1 MGSIRYFMTEN
12 SLKSKVVQ
20 GLFWKVLEQGGS
32 QGIQFI
38 VALVLA
44 RLMTPEEYGTI
55 SLITIFITIA
65 NTLVQSGFAT
75 ALVQGK
81 EVEDEDYSSVFW
93 ISMLLSVVLYI
104 ALFLGAPWIAAYF
117 RTPVLEALVRV
128 MGVVLFPGAV
138 VSIQT
143 AFVSRNLRF
152 RQLFQST
159 MVAVVISG
167 VVSIALAMRGFG
179 VWAMAAQQIVYYFAL
194 MLVLFV
200 TIRWYPRILIRT
212 ERLRKLFAFG
222 WKILVSGLLDTL
234 WQNIYGLIIGRKYTS
249 ADLGAYNRGEQ
260 FPKIIST
267 NLATAIQSVLLP
279 AYSKKQ
285 DDPDTLQRMASRSI
299 RLSAFVLFPMMAGLA
314 AVAEPLVTL
323 LLTEKWLVAAP
334 YLVLLA
340 VSYATYPI
348 HIINLQVMN
357 AMGRSDL
364 FLKLEI
370 IKKALGIVIL
380 VLSLPLGIWPML
392 LFKVVD
398 EYLCTFINAW
408 PNRAL
413 IGYGPL
419 RQWAD
424 VLPSA
429 WISVVMGVVV
439 YLLHRLPLGV
449 LPMLLVQMLVGVIV
463 YLLLSLLF
471 NREPLQY
478 IYGLAAG
485 RTRASDR

>member
-1 MGSIRYFMTEN
+1 
-12 SLKSKVVQ
+12 V
-20 GLFWKVLEQGGS
+20 
-32 QGIQFI
+32 
-38 VALVLA
+38 
-44 RLMTPEEYGTI
+44 
-55 SLITIFITIA
+55 
-65 NTLVQSGFAT
+65 
-75 ALVQGK
+75 
-81 EVEDEDYSSVFW
+81 
-93 ISMLLSVVLYI
+93 

-117 RTPVLEALVRV
+117 RTPVLEPLVRV

-143 AFVSRNLRF
+143 AYVSRNLRF

-159 MVAVVISG
+159 MAAVVVSG
-167 VVSIALAMRGFG
+167 VASIALAMQGFG

-194 MLVLFV
+194 MLVLFATV
-200 TIRWYPRILIRT
+200 RWFPRILLRT
-212 ERLRKLFAFG
+212 ERLWKLFSFG

-279 AYSKKQ
+279 VYSKKQ
-285 DDPDTLQRMASRSI
+285 DDPEALHSMARRSI

-314 AVAEPLVTL
+314 AVAKPLVTL

-334 YLVLLA
+334 YLVLLS

-364 FLKLEI
+364 FLKLEL
-370 IKKALGIVIL
+370 IKKALGILIL
-380 VLSLPLGIWPML
+380 VLSLPFGIGPML
-392 LFKVVD
+392 LWKVLD
-398 EYLCTFINAW
+398 EYLCTLINAW
-408 PNRAL
+408 PNRRL

-429 WISVVMGVVV
+429 LISIVMGVVV
-439 YLLHRLPLGV
+439 YLLQNLSLGALPL
-449 LPMLLVQMLVGVIV
+449 LLLQMLVGVLV
-463 YLLLSLLF
+463 YLGLSLLL

-485 RTRASDR
+485 RRTASL

>member
-1 MGSIRYFMTEN
+1 MTEN
-12 SLKSKVVQ
+12 TLKSKVVR

-32 QGIQFI
+32 QGIQFV
-38 VALVLA
+38 VALILA

-75 ALVQGK
+75 ALVQGR
-81 EVEDEDYSSVFW
+81 EVEEEDYSSVFW
-93 ISMLLSVVLYI
+93 ITMLLSVLLYA
-104 ALFLGAPWIAAYF
+104 ALFAAAPRISAYF
-117 RTPVLEALVRV
+117 RTPVLAPLVRV
-128 MGVVLFPGAV
+128 MGFVLFPGAV

-143 AFVSRNLRF
+143 AVVSRTLRF

-159 MVAVVISG
+159 MAAVVLSG
-167 VVSIALAMRGFG
+167 VVSIGLAMRGFG
-179 VWAMAAQQIVYYFAL
+179 VWAMAAQQLVYYVSL

-200 TIRWYPRILIRT
+200 TVRWYPRILFRT
-212 ERLRKLFAFG
+212 ERLRRLFSFG

-260 FPKIIST
+260 FPKLISS

-279 AYSKKQ
+279 AYSRKQ
-285 DDPDTLQRMASRSI
+285 DDPAVLQRMTRRSM

-314 AVAEPLVTL
+314 AVAEPLISL
-323 LLTEKWLVAAP
+323 LLTEKWLVAVP
-334 YLVLLA
+334 YLVLLS
-340 VSYATYPI
+340 VSYATYPM
-348 HIINLQVMN
+348 HIINLQVIN

-364 FLKLEI
+364 FLKLEL
-370 IKKALGIVIL
+370 IKKALGLLIL
-380 VLSLPLGIWPML
+380 VLSLPLGIGPML
-392 LFKVVD
+392 LFKVAD

-408 PNRAL
+408 PNRKL

-419 RQWAD
+419 RQWMD

-429 WISVVMGVVV
+429 ASSVGMGILV
-439 YLLHRLPLGV
+439 YMLHRLSLGILPRLLLQLGMGV
-449 LPMLLVQMLVGVIV
+449 LL
-463 YLLLSLLF
+463 YLFLSFLF
-471 NREPLQY
+471 NRELLRY

-485 RTRASDR
+485 HTAGSEA

>member
-1 MGSIRYFMTEN
+1 MTEN

-200 TIRWYPRILIRT
+200 TIR
-212 ERLRKLFAFG
+212 
-222 WKILVSGLLDTL
+222 
-234 WQNIYGLIIGRKYTS
+234 
-249 ADLGAYNRGEQ
+249 
-260 FPKIIST
+260 
-267 NLATAIQSVLLP
+267 
-279 AYSKKQ
+279 
-285 DDPDTLQRMASRSI
+285 
-299 RLSAFVLFPMMAGLA
+299 
-314 AVAEPLVTL
+314 
-323 LLTEKWLVAAP
+323 
-334 YLVLLA
+334 
-340 VSYATYPI
+340 
-348 HIINLQVMN
+348 
-357 AMGRSDL
+357 
-364 FLKLEI
+364 
-370 IKKALGIVIL
+370 
-380 VLSLPLGIWPML
+380 
-392 LFKVVD
+392 
-398 EYLCTFINAW
+398 
-408 PNRAL
+408 
-413 IGYGPL
+413 
-419 RQWAD
+419 
-424 VLPSA
+424 
-429 WISVVMGVVV
+429 
-439 YLLHRLPLGV
+439 
-449 LPMLLVQMLVGVIV
+449 
-463 YLLLSLLF
+463 
-471 NREPLQY
+471 
-478 IYGLAAG
+478 
-485 RTRASDR
+485 

>member
-1 MGSIRYFMTEN
+1 MKGTMTEN
-12 SLKSKVVQ
+12 TLKSKVVK

-32 QGIQFI
+32 QGIQFV

-75 ALVQGK
+75 ALVQGR
-81 EVEDEDYSSVFW
+81 EVEEEDYSSVFW
-93 ISMLLSVVLYI
+93 ITMLLSVLLYL
-104 ALFLGAPWIAAYF
+104 ALFAGAPWIADYF
-117 RTPVLEALVRV
+117 RTPVLAPLVRV
-128 MGVVLFPGAV
+128 MGFVLFPGAV

-143 AFVSRNLRF
+143 AVVSRTLRF

-159 MVAVVISG
+159 MAAVVISG

-179 VWAMAAQQIVYYFAL
+179 VWAMAAQQLVYYVSL
-194 MLVLFV
+194 MLVLFGTV
-200 TIRWYPRILIRT
+200 RWYPRILFRT
-212 ERLRKLFAFG
+212 ERLRRLFSFG

-260 FPKIIST
+260 FPKLISS

-279 AYSKKQ
+279 AYSRKQ
-285 DDPDTLQRMASRSI
+285 DDPMVLQRMTRRSV

-314 AVAEPLVTL
+314 AVAEPLISL
-323 LLTEKWLVAAP
+323 LLTEKWLVAVP
-334 YLVLLA
+334 YLVLLS
-340 VSYATYPI
+340 VSYATYPL

-364 FLKLEI
+364 FLKLEL
-370 IKKALGIVIL
+370 IKKALGLLIL
-380 VLSLPLGIWPML
+380 VLSLPMGIGPML
-392 LFKVVD
+392 VLKVAD

-408 PNRAL
+408 PNRKL

-419 RQWAD
+419 RQWRD

-429 WISVVMGVVV
+429 AAAVVMGLLV
-439 YLLHRLPLGV
+439 YMLHVLPLSA
-449 LPMLLVQMLVGVIV
+449 
-463 YLLLSLLF
+463 LSLLF
-471 NREPLQY
+471 LQIITGAVVYLVLSFLFNRELLLY

-485 RTRASDR
+485 HTGGSAV